1 MPYLANVFNVMIA
14 SPGDVAEEREIVRRV
29 LHDWNN
35 LHAEEKQIVLLPLGW
50 ETDSA
55 PGMDDTAQE
64 IINQQVLARADMV
77 IGIFWTRIGT
87 PTKEAVSGTVE
98 EIEKHVAAGKHAMI
112 YFSDAPVVPSKLNH
126 EQYAGVQEFRK
137 QCQDKGL
144 YAVYSSTADFE
155 AKLEKHITRTVQ
167 HHQMFQSLETISKKP
182 TKVDPPRIPIPHLTS
197 EAKNLLR
204 AAVKEQLS
212 IEIAHDYTGH
222 IIQIGTVI
230 KVPEVN
236 NQRGFLRYT
245 AALHEL
251 ESSGLIKDPTGRG
264 EIYDVTDAGYRL
276 IETTTPPVPHT
287 ENPPTI

>member
-1 MPYLANVFNVMIA
+1 MPYLAAVFNVMIA
-14 SPGDVAEEREIVRRV
+14 SPGDVAEEREIVRKV

-35 LHAEEKQIVLLPLGW
+35 LHAEEKQIVLLPIGW

-112 YFSDAPVVPSKLNH
+112 YFSDAPVVPSKINH

-137 QCQDKGL
+137 QCQAKGL
-144 YAVYSSTADFE
+144 YAVYSSTAD
-155 AKLEKHITRTVQ
+155 LETQLKNHITRTVQ
-167 HHQMFQSLETISKKP
+167 HHQMFTEITLN
-182 TKVDPPRIPIPHLTS
+182 PIPAKTS
-197 EAKNLLR
+197 PLKSAPCLSQEALELLITAVSAEQSITNFR
-204 AAVKEQLS
+204 AMRGGTIAVRDKKSVAES
-212 IEIAHDYTGH
+212 DNRRE
-222 IIQIGTVI
+222 
-230 KVPEVN
+230 
-236 NQRGFLRYT
+236 FSRYQ
-245 AALHEL
+245 AALDEL
-251 ESSGLIKDPTGRG
+251 VDAELVKDSSGHG

-276 IETTTPPVPHT
+276 IEITTPPASPS
-287 ENPPTI
+287 